1 MPRQKTNLEIN
12 TFVKGLITEAGP
24 LTFPENASLEDVNF
38 ILNRDGSRQRR
49 FGMDFE
55 TNAVQKSLGYD
66 VLAAATTNINSA
78 VWKNPIGDG
87 SLDIAVVQVNDE
99 LFFFDNSAASISN
112 APLNGGSSITISS
125 LSGNDATFASIQGNL
140 LVTNGSRYPT
150 LLTYDSATQL
160 VSSDTITIQIRDL
173 FGVED
178 NYAVD
183 LRSGSLSVAHEW
195 NLRNQGWPATF
206 NCSKTEDGDG
216 RTFSDPVSYCRSEQ
230 NVYPANSDLL
240 WAAKISTAKEPE
252 AVGSFWPAELYKN
265 LFGTTPAP
273 KGSAV
278 LDLFERGASRISLN
292 LNRLTNE
299 ASLPQ
304 DETLGSVSN
313 VGFYSGRVFYA
324 ITETG
329 LTGGDANSP
338 KLGTMI
344 FYSQVV
350 DTVDKLGRCY
360 QEADPS
366 AEDINDVIATDG
378 GFISIPEAG
387 RVLSLTPLGTSLIII
402 TTNGVWE
409 VSGGEKGFS
418 ASEQKLSKVTSIGA
432 LSASSVVVSE
442 DLLSFWSESGIQA
455 IQIDEI
461 SLSGKINNITQT
473 SIQELYDNIPVASK
487 ETSTAVYDSIARQVR
502 WMYRDR
508 SLASTGFY
516 NKELIFDLNLQAFY
530 ESNVEAVDTTFGPF
544 LAGYLDLPNAVS
556 ISATEDVVV
565 NDVVVTADGEDV
577 TVTTREVDE
586 GIRASTKYLTF
597 DTTTSNTTFTFS
609 SYSNLDFIDWLTYDD
624 VGIDAPATLVTGYTT
639 GSAGSISKQ
648 INALVVHLR
657 RTEEGFTDTGDG
669 FEAIGPSSC
678 MVQAQWQWANSASS
692 GRWGTEFQA
701 YRIPRMYVNDN
712 VNDPYDYGF
721 KVISSKSKLRGRGNS
736 ISIKFSTEPA
746 KNLHLYGWGLE
757 IMVDTNI

>member
-38 ILNRDGSRQRR
+38 VLNRDGSRQRR

-55 TNAVQKSLGYD
+55 TNSVQKSLGYD
-66 VLAAATTNINSA
+66 VLAADTTNINSA

-112 APLNGGSSITISS
+112 APLNGGSSVTISS

-140 LVTNGSRYPT
+140 LVTNGSRYPS

-160 VSSDTITIQIRDL
+160 ISSDTITLQTRDL
-173 FGVED
+173 FGVDD
-178 NYAVD
+178 NYAVN

-195 NLRNQGWPATF
+195 NLRNQGWPSSFDCARSR
-206 NCSKTEDGDG
+206 NGDG
-216 RTFSDPVSYCRSEQ
+216 IVFADPVSYSKSKQ
-230 NVYPANSDLL
+230 GIYPANTDLL
-240 WAAKISTAKEPE
+240 WAATIDTAKEPE
-252 AVGSFWPAELYKN
+252 AVGTFWPEELYKN

-273 KGSAV
+273 KGSAI

-304 DETLGSVSN
+304 DETLGNVSN
-313 VGFYSGRVFYA
+313 VGFYAGRVFYA

-329 LTGGDANSP
+329 LTGGDDNSP

-350 DTVDKLGRCY
+350 DNVDKLGKCY

-387 RVLSLTPLGTSLIII
+387 KILTLTPLGTSLFVI

-418 ASEQKLSKVTSIGA
+418 ASEQKLSKVTNIGA
-432 LSASSVVVSE
+432 VSASSVVVSE
-442 DLLSFWSESGIQA
+442 NLLSFWSESGIQG

-461 SLSGKINNITQT
+461 SLAGKVDNITQST
-473 SIQELYDNIPVASK
+473 VQELYDNIPVAAK
-487 ETSTAVYDSIARQVR
+487 VNATAVYDSVARQVR
-502 WMYRDR
+502 WLYRDR
-508 SLASTGFY
+508 TLASSGFY
-516 NKELIFDLNLQAFY
+516 NKELIYDLNLQAFY
-530 ESNVEAVDTTFGPF
+530 ESNVEAVNTASGPF
-544 LAGYLDLPNAVS
+544 LSGYLDLPNAVS
-556 ISATEDVVV
+556 VSATEDVVV

-624 VGIDAPATLVTGYTT
+624 VGIDAPATLLTGYLT
-639 GSAGSISKQ
+639 GGAGSKVKHIS
-648 INALVVHLR
+648 ALVVHLR

-669 FEAIGPSSC
+669 FEAVGPSSC
-678 MVQAQWQWANSASS
+678 LVQAQWQWTNSASS

-721 KVISSKSKLRGRGNS
+721 SVISSKNKLRGKGNALS
-736 ISIKFSTEPA
+736 VKFSTEPA

-757 IMVDTNI
+757 VLVDQNM